1 MIDPDINPHIQ
12 AVEEL
17 AKARLNGEHFA
28 HDDEIVVLADLHRY
42 NNDKNAQ

>member
-1 MIDPDINPHIQ
+1 MIDSNINPHTQ

-17 AKARLNGEHFA
+17 IEARLNGEHFA

>member
-1 MIDPDINPHIQ
+1 MIDPNINPHAQ

-17 AKARLNGEHFA
+17 IEARLNGEHFA

-42 NNDKNAQ
+42 DRSEKDE